1 MRMSKFELKPK
12 VKDLRIAG
20 KSINNI
26 AKKLNL
32 SKSTVSLWCSEMELS
47 EDIKNMLRYKMID
60 AGLKGRLLGAET
72 NKNKKLNAIKESRK
86 WAKNKIGYISNKE
99 FFIANI
105 ALYWAEGS
113 KSDSSTGFI
122 FVNSD
127 PDMILFVYKW
137 LTKFMMIPKNE
148 IKPTL
153 SVNHTHKERVNKI
166 LKFWS
171 NLLNLPLD
179 SFGNTYFV
187 KTPLRKL
194 YDNHDN
200 YHGVMRLKVLKSTNL
215 KYKVL
220 ALIDRLKLNK

>member
-1 MRMSKFELKPK
+1 MSKFELKPK
-12 VKDLRIAG
+12 ARDLRMAG
-20 KSINNI
+20 ESINNI

-32 SKSTVSLWCSEMELS
+32 SKSTISLWCSEMKLS
-47 EDIKNMLRYKMID
+47 NGVRNMLRHKMIS
-60 AGLKGRLLGAET
+60 AGLRGRLMGAKT
-72 NKNKKLNAIKESRK
+72 NRNKKLSAIKESKK
-86 WAKNKIGYISNKE
+86 WAKNKIKHVSDRE

-137 LTKFMMIPKNE
+137 LTKFMGIPKNE
-148 IKPTL
+148 IKPIL
-153 SVNHTHKERVNKI
+153 AINYVHKERVNKI

-171 NLLNLPLD
+171 NLLDLPLGG
-179 SFGNTYFV
+179 FGNTYFV

-194 YDNHDN
+194 YDNHND
-200 YHGVMRLKVLKSTNL
+200 YHGVLRMKVLRSTNL
-215 KYKVL
+215 KYKIL
-220 ALIDRLKLNK
+220 ALIDRLKLEK

>member
-1 MRMSKFELKPK
+1 MSKFELKPK
-12 VKDLRIAG
+12 VKDLRITG
-20 KSINNI
+20 ESINNI
-26 AKKLNL
+26 AKELNL
-32 SKSTVSLWCSEMELS
+32 SKSTVSLWCSEMKFS
-47 EDIKNMLRYKMID
+47 DSVKNMLRCKMIN
-60 AGLKGRLLGAET
+60 AGLSGRLLGAET
-72 NKNKKLNAIKESRK
+72 NKNKKISAINESKE
-86 WAKNKIGYISNKE
+86 WARNKIKNISNRE

-137 LTKFMMIPKNE
+137 LRKFMMIPINE

-153 SVNHTHKERVNKI
+153 SINVVHKERVDKI

-171 NLLNLPLD
+171 NLLDLPLD
-179 SFGNTYFV
+179 SFGNTFLV

-194 YDNHDN
+194 YDNHNN
-200 YHGVMRLKVLKSTNL
+200 YHGVLRLKVLKSTNL
-215 KYKVL
+215 KYRIL
-220 ALIDRLKLNK
+220 ALIDRLKLEK